1 MDNKLDIVVFGAT
14 GFTGKH
20 TIPYLHKLCE
30 EDGRQLKWGIAGR
43 SEEKLKK
50 VLDEY
55 AQKLGADSLNSTP
68 IIIADVEDEL
78 SILEMAK
85 KAKMVL
91 NCCGPYQLYGEVVV
105 KCCVMTGTHYVDVTG
120 ETHFQDIMLSR
131 YGHTAEE
138 RGVYIVHGCGMDS
151 MGNEMPLNFL
161 TKSFQGV
168 LNSVEVFMMSK
179 FGNQTT
185 TGSGLN
191 FGTWS
196 SIVHSLSD
204 FRSVWAAKRAISLP
218 KMSPSC
224 PLRFPFSKNAS
235 IGIPNKRIL
244 PFPSP
249 DTDVINRSQQYFY
262 KNGQR
267 PIQVRHY
274 YLLESWTSILKLLF
288 MGLITI
294 IFSQFSCGKK
304 LLLKYPKV
312 FSGGYVDHES
322 PSEEMIENST
332 IDMYFYGKGW
342 SDKKDIEFN
351 QRPNKSILGKIDI
364 VNPGYG
370 FTCLAVV
377 LSAIIILTEPS
388 KLPKKGGV
396 YTPAVAFF
404 HTSMVEALQKNGVPL
419 EILSVNDL

>member
-20 TIPYLHKLCE
+20 TIPYLHKLCQ

-50 VLDEY
+50 VLGEY

-68 IIIADVEDEL
+68 IILADVVDEI
-78 SILEMAK
+78 SILKMAK
-85 KAKMVL
+85 KAKMIL

-105 KCCVMTGTHYVDVTG
+105 KCCVTAGTHYVDVTG
-120 ETHFQDIMLSR
+120 ETHFQNLMLSR
-131 YGHTAEE
+131 YSNTAEE
-138 RGVYIVHGCGMDS
+138 KGVYIVHGCGMDS
-151 MGNEMPLNFL
+151 MGNEMSLNFL

-168 LNSVEVFMMSK
+168 LNSVEVFMHIL
-179 FGNQTT
+179 NDPTR
-185 TGSGLN
+185 TGSAVN
-191 FGTWS
+191 YGTWS
-196 SIVHSLSD
+196 SIVHTLGDFKSVLSSK
-204 FRSVWAAKRAISLP
+204 RSTSLP
-218 KMSPSC
+218 EMSPSC
-224 PLRFPFSKNAS
+224 RLRLPFSRNAS
-235 IGIPNKRIL
+235 IGIPDKRIL

-249 DTDVINRSQQYFY
+249 DADVINRSQRYFY
-262 KNGQR
+262 KNGEKR
-267 PIQVRHY
+267 PMQVRHY
-274 YLLESWTSILKLLF
+274 YLMDSWISILKLLV

-294 IFSQFSCGKK
+294 IFSQFSCGRK
-304 LLLKYPKV
+304 LLLKYPKL
-312 FSGGYVDHES
+312 FSGGYFDHES
-322 PSEEMIENST
+322 PSEEVIENSA
-332 IDMYFYGKGW
+332 IRMYFYGKGW
-342 SDKKDIEFN
+342 SDKKDIQYN
-351 QRPNKSILGKIDI
+351 QPPDKSILGKIDMI
-364 VNPGYG
+364 NPGYG